1 MVMTAQRKRR
11 AEPITPGEFLFT
23 ADDFQVIASTLDEVT
38 GIHLPDTKAPLV
50 YSRLAKRLR
59 ALRLENFSDYC
70 SLLASPDG
78 DEERNNMIASLTTN
92 VTRFFREGHH
102 FDHLKKISLPPLLEQ
117 AKRGRRLR
125 IWSAGCSNGS
135 EPYSIAFCILELMP
149 DAASYDIKIL
159 ASDIDDRIL
168 KDAREG
174 IYDEKFVGEMP
185 VELRNKYMHRTRR
198 GVDEWQVS
206 DEVKKL
212 VSLRNLNL
220 NGPWPMKGP
229 FDIIFC
235 RNVVIYFQED
245 TQQKI
250 WQRFSSSLAP
260 DGWLFIGHSE
270 RVTGPAVS
278 DFGFEGAT
286 MYRKKT

>member
-11 AEPITPGEFLFT
+11 AEPVTPGEFLLT
-23 ADDFQVIASTLDEVT
+23 ADDFQAISAMLDEVT

-59 ALRLENFSDYC
+59 ALQIENFSDYC
-70 SLLASPDG
+70 SLLASSDG
-78 DEERNNMIASLTTN
+78 DEERNNMIAALTTN
-92 VTRFFREGHH
+92 VTRFFREEHH
-102 FDHLKKISLPPLLEQ
+102 FKHLKATSLPPLLEQ

-135 EPYSIAFCILELMP
+135 EPYSIAFCILDLMP
-149 DAASYDIKIL
+149 DASSYDIKIL
-159 ASDIDDRIL
+159 ASDIDDKIL
-168 KDAREG
+168 KDAHRG
-174 IYDEKFVGEMP
+174 IYDEKFVGDMP

-198 GVDEWQVS
+198 GMDEWQVS

-260 DGWLFIGHSE
+260 DGWMFIGHSE

-286 MYRKKT
+286 MYRKTK